1 MHACMQVHIAC
12 IGINVCMSACMY
24 VCMHV
29 YIAWKKKNQMYEEC
43 EHIVITLNHIKTTI
57 FMYNEWKYIFKNTN
71 RNES

>member
-1 MHACMQVHIAC
+1 MHVCMQVHIAC

-29 YIAWKKKNQMYEEC
+29 YIARKKLKVYEEC

-57 FMYNEWKYIFKNTN
+57 FMYND
-71 RNES
+71 